1 MEALME
7 AVWISSDLTDFRQIY
22 SMYSY
27 LIWWQPTMKMFFCSL
42 RCQVLLL
49 TYFWQCTCRCCP
61 TVRPWHKRKSQRQG
75 WCFHGTS
82 QARRYLKLD
91 TVSPTALY
99 WTYQE
104 IWRYRYLILQRFEF
118 GETPASNCLGF
129 PSVKSARWNSIFR
142 VYQKNWWRGW
152 RIRAFD
158 WLGFLMRTGM
168 SWKSGKSA
176 KWFEQS
182 QMRKSKSEPF
192 VANSFCWCI
201 KNRTLFF
208 LMSSSGNRWY
218 SS

>member
-27 LIWWQPTMKMFFCSL
+27 LIWWQPTMKMFFAVWDARFC
-42 RCQVLLL
+42 CWL
-49 TYFWQCTCRCCP
+49 TFDNAQRCCP

-99 WTYQE
+99 WTYEE
-104 IWRYRYLILQRFEF
+104 IWRYPYLILQPFEF
-118 GETPASNCLGF
+118 GETPTSNCLVF
-129 PSVKSARWNSIFR
+129 LCESARWNSIFR

-168 SWKSGKSA
+168 SW
-176 KWFEQS
+176 WREIREMVVRDFES
-182 QMRKSKSEPF
+182 VPF
-192 VANSFCWCI
+192 
-201 KNRTLFF
+201 
-208 LMSSSGNRWY
+208 G
-218 SS
+218 